1 MRIVLDT
8 NVLVSGLLNPDG
20 APGRL
25 LDLILV
31 GELQVLYDDRIL
43 AEYSDVLERPQFSFP
58 PDLTRL
64 IVGYF
69 RLFGESVTALPLPF
83 ESLPDPDDNPF
94 SGVAISGNADMLVT
108 GNQRHF
114 ADRRHFAGLE
124 AHGVNVLSPDA
135 LLEILRKQ
143 QGQHDSPQT

>member
-43 AEYSDVLERPQFSFP
+43 AEYSDVLERPQFSFT
-58 PDLTRL
+58 PDLTRA

-83 ESLPDPDDNPF
+83 ETLPDPDDNPF
-94 SGVAISGNADMLVT
+94 AEVAVSGNADMLVT
-108 GNQRHF
+108 GNQRYF
-114 ADRRHFAGLE
+114 ARLK
-124 AHGVNVLSPDA
+124 AHGVVVLSPDA
-135 LLEILRKQ
+135 LLEILRKK
-143 QGQHDSPQT
+143 

>member
-25 LDLILV
+25 LDLILL

-43 AEYSDVLERPQFSFP
+43 AEYSDALERPQLGFP
-58 PDLTRL
+58 QELTRA
-64 IVGYF
+64 IIGYF

-83 ESLPDPDDNPF
+83 ETLPDSGDNPF
-94 SGVAISGNADMLVT
+94 AEVAISGEADMLVT
-108 GNQRHF
+108 GNQ
-114 ADRRHFAGLE
+114 RHFAGLE

-135 LLEILRKQ
+135 FLELLRKK
-143 QGQHDSPQT
+143 

>member
-58 PDLTRL
+58 PDLTRA

-69 RLFGESVTALPLPF
+69 RLSGESVTALPLPF
-83 ESLPDPDDNPF
+83 ETLPDPDDTPF
-94 SGVAISGNADMLVT
+94 AEVTISGKADVLVT

-114 ADRRHFAGLE
+114 AGLE
-124 AHGVNVLSPDA
+124 AHGLAVLSPDA